1 MWSLSLEAVPYL
13 CFSTLNPFLMVIA
26 YQAQAEEEW
35 TIDRYETLSYARV
48 SGEEEKNFQI

>member
-1 MWSLSLEAVPYL
+1 MI
-13 CFSTLNPFLMVIA
+13 IA

-48 SGEEEKNFQI
+48 SGEVVHGDSLNFFIGMFLSINCLISPGFS